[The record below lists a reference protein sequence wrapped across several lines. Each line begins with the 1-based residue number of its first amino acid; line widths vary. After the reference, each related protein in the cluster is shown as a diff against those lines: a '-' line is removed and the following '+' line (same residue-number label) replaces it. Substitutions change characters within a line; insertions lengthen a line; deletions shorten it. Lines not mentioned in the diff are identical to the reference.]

1 MNTKTQVIEGLTRAA
16 TATRRLRP
24 VVESNC
30 GEDDDAS
37 YLEVAL
43 ESIDAALALL
53 RSLPSEQGEG
63 PYKKVE
69 CGSNRP
75 GSVKFYR
82 IKGPDDEMDYAL
94 HGNDVDYHLKRL
106 NAAYQ
111 AGRLSAGL
119 QQGEPIAYTTRLAL
133 EVSRNL
139 AGTVH
144 GTIDAN
150 VRNIWGDQGVALYT
164 HPLQVGEEGEGD
176 RLEAQQER
184 QRLDILNKALGMIA
198 PAGYWFREMLEK
210 IWHAKT
216 QQEAEAIAIDA
227 RRFIDA
233 TVHGTGPRA
242 EQQEL
247 IRAGDAMRV
256 CELLASAWH
265 YGKMKFETPCEEE
278 MKVLLESLGLW
289 PTTEDEIVARSQ
301 RAAKQSSPSQP
312 ASTEPRLT
320 VERAMDAV
328 DAEPELPDDMPDEMW
343 EACRSDRATMQ
354 EALRVAVRLTK
365 EGINDRISKTATGN

>member
-1 MNTKTQVIEGLTRAA
+1 MSTDFDTIREAILYGQEARKRSPLFPRA
-16 TATRRLRP
+16 
-24 VVESNC
+24 
-30 GEDDDAS
+30 
-37 YLEVAL
+37 
-43 ESIDAALALL
+43 IAAL
-53 RSLPSEQGEG
+53 
-63 PYKKVE
+63 
-69 CGSNRP
+69 
-75 GSVKFYR
+75 
-82 IKGPDDEMDYAL
+82 
-94 HGNDVDYHLKRL
+94 
-106 NAAYQ
+106 
-111 AGRLSAGL
+111 
-119 QQGEPIAYTTRLAL
+119 
-133 EVSRNL
+133 
-139 AGTVH
+139 
-144 GTIDAN
+144 
-150 VRNIWGDQGVALYT
+150 
-164 HPLQVGEEGEGD
+164 D
-176 RLEAQQER
+176 RLESQQPP
-184 QRLDILNKALGMIA
+184 A
-198 PAGYWFREMLEK
+198 PAAQRALTEEEVERIASWWAYVEVGHQQDESRTEWSQEDRDHWHTEFGRIITFLTEARDNGYLT
-210 IWHAKT
+210 H
-216 QQEAEAIAIDA
+216 
-227 RRFIDA
+227 
-233 TVHGTGPRA
+233 PS
-242 EQQEL
+242 QQEL